1 MPISLANWFPEN
13 CNTAG
18 HLILIGKMVFPFIHV
33 ALSCRSIGRWPFERR
48 QRKYR
53 KKPERHM
60 IIYFLYTWLFV
71 YNGGKFIGTP
81 LVKEI
86 NFGSIS
92 KWAG

>member
-1 MPISLANWFPEN
+1 
-13 CNTAG
+13 
-18 HLILIGKMVFPFIHV
+18 
-33 ALSCRSIGRWPFERR
+33 
-48 QRKYR
+48 
-53 KKPERHM
+53 M

-92 KWAG
+92 RWIGREAKEGEAGTIKKTTTNNKLTDDFANSLLGLFPMNCSQILL

>member
-1 MPISLANWFPEN
+1 
-13 CNTAG
+13 
-18 HLILIGKMVFPFIHV
+18 
-33 ALSCRSIGRWPFERR
+33 
-48 QRKYR
+48 
-53 KKPERHM
+53 M

-92 KWAG
+92 RWAGRAEEEGKGGHKKTTTNDKLTDDFANSLLGLFPMNCSQILL